1 MVSAGQ
7 EERRN
12 SERMSKYAEGTT
24 VSVER
29 SQIQIQ
35 QLLKSH
41 KASDVGSMERSDEAI
56 IGFSYDHRA
65 YRISMRYPALQ
76 TFSRSGRTTRTPAQM
91 RSARDQEIRR
101 LWRALLLV
109 IKAKIEIVESGI
121 TSFEEEFMPYILT
134 ADGRTLGEWI
144 KPLFENHAPL
154 MLPSPIEE
162 RQNDA

>member
-1 MVSAGQ
+1 MTT
-7 EERRN
+7 R
-12 SERMSKYAEGTT
+12 YAEGTT

-41 KASDVGSMERSDEAI
+41 KASDVGSMERSDEAL
-56 IGFSYDHRA
+56 IGFSYDRRG
-65 YRISMRYPALQ
+65 YRISMKYPALQ

-121 TSFEEEFMPYILT
+121 VSFEEEFMPYILT
-134 ADGRTLGEWI
+134 ADGQTFSEWI
-144 KPLFENHAPL
+144 RPQLERHVPL

-162 RQNDA
+162 DQANAAE